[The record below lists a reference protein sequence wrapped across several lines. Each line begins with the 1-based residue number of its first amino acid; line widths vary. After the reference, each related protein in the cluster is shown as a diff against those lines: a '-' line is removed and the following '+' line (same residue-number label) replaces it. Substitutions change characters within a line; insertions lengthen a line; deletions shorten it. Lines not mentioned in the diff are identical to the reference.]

1 MLNVLV
7 FIRMIEESRFKK
19 FLVIGTSPSVIK
31 RGIKYSIIVGTVL
44 TLINHGDSLLERE
57 LDKIKLLRIGLT
69 YIVPYIV
76 STLSSV
82 QAILVDD

>member
-1 MLNVLV
+1 
-7 FIRMIEESRFKK
+7 MIEESKIKK

-44 TLINHGDSLLERE
+44 TLINHGGSLLERE

-69 YIVPYIV
+69 YIV